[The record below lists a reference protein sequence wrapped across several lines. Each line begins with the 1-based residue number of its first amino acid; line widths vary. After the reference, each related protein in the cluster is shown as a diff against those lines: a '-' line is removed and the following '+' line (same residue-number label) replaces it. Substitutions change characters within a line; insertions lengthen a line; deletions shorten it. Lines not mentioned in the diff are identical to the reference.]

1 VITGLLFVRS
11 RMPGSHQEMKMRIPA
26 KFGIRHPHPR
36 NGPLFFGRQIVQM
49 AAGKL
54 ELVCGIF
61 QAPMSKTKLFPVTV
75 VGSWPRPAWLVQA
88 LRKRQNGEITQAEFN
103 QIADDAVLASIKY
116 QEDAGVDI
124 VTDGEVRRDNFY
136 SFVTE
141 KLSGI
146 KLMKLSELM
155 DYVKDRAGFE
165 EILRAS
171 DVPSF
176 AIKSPIAID
185 KVTERGDAG
194 ISLDEFDFLK
204 SHTTRQTKIPLP
216 GAYLLTRSAWFEGL
230 SDKAY
235 PTREDLAK
243 DVVQILRKEVLALK
257 KRGCDFIQF
266 DEPSLTQV
274 VYGDEAEQTFMCA
287 ALGTRRDPSEEL
299 DFAVRLMNE
308 TVAGIDG
315 VRFGVHICR
324 GNWSRKEDVLL
335 KGNYGPL
342 LPSLMRMN
350 IHQLVLEMATPRAGE
365 IEVFKEFKNQKELG
379 LGVANPRTDNIE
391 DPQAIVQRVRRLL
404 EFYDADKIFLNPDCG
419 FGTFAERCVNTPEIA
434 YKKLWS
440 ISRAAEILRKE
451 S

>member
-1 VITGLLFVRS
+1 
-11 RMPGSHQEMKMRIPA
+11 
-26 KFGIRHPHPR
+26 
-36 NGPLFFGRQIVQM
+36 
-49 AAGKL
+49 
-54 ELVCGIF
+54 
-61 QAPMSKTKLFPVTV
+61 MSKQKLFPVTV

-103 QIADDAVLASIKY
+103 QIADDAVLSAIKY

-124 VTDGEVRRDNFY
+124 VSDGEVRRDNFY
-136 SFVTE
+136 SFVVE

-146 KLMKLSELM
+146 RLMKLSELM

-176 AIKSPIAID
+176 AIKSPIAVD
-185 KVTERGDAG
+185 KVKERDG
-194 ISLDEFDFLK
+194 ISLDEYDFLK
-204 SHTTRQTKIPLP
+204 SHTNRQTKIPLP
-216 GAYLLTRSAWFEGL
+216 GPYLLTRSAWFEGL

-243 DVVQILRKEVLALK
+243 DVVQILRKEVIELK

-299 DFAVRLMNE
+299 EFAVRLMNE
-308 TVAGIDG
+308 TVEGIDG
-315 VRFGVHICR
+315 VRYGVHICR

-342 LPSLMRMN
+342 LPWLMRMN

-365 IEVFKEFKNQKELG
+365 IDVFKEYANQKELG
-379 LGVANPRTDNIE
+379 LGVANPRNDTIE
-391 DPQAIVQRVRRLL
+391 DPKQIVQSVRKLL
-404 EFYDADKIFLNPDCG
+404 EFYDADKIMLNPDCG
-419 FGTFAERCVNTPEIA
+419 FGTFAERCVNTPDIA
-434 YKKLWS
+434 YKKLQS
-440 ISRAAEILRKE
+440 ISRAAEMLRKE
-451 S
+451 YN